1 MEESRDSKQV
11 PLIKNH
17 DTEDQWLLRSRDYMV
32 EEFSLNFN
40 YYANDGDDASWQNY
54 IVLC

>member
-17 DTEDQWLLRSRDYMV
+17 DTEDQWLLRSRDYLV
-32 EEFSLNFN
+32 EEITLNFN
-40 YYANDGDDASWQNY
+40 YYTNDGDDASWQNY
-54 IVLC
+54 IVLR